1 MRRLALVLA
10 LVIAAPAAAATIR
23 TVRGTQG
30 NDFIQASFDGVD
42 RVDCKGGFDV
52 VSADLRDSVA
62 ANCEVVSR
70 RLSVDSSTNTASQ
83 HETAVEPDAFASG
96 STVVATYQVGRF
108 ATGGA
113 SNIGFAV
120 SRDAGRTWVR
130 GLLPGLTVES
140 SPPGPERAASD
151 PAVTYDAVHGV
162 WLITTLTLEQGGT
175 RVQVSR
181 STDGAHWA
189 SPVTVA
195 AGPALDKE
203 WIACDDGATS
213 GFRGRC
219 YDMYTDD
226 AKNQVSSQSSDD
238 GGLTWSAP
246 VRAGGDLVGT
256 QPTVLA
262 DGTVVTVAGSFD
274 ERGTTGTIEGARSTD
289 GGATFTPFIVSSLQ
303 AAAASPV
310 RAISLPTLAT
320 DGSGRIYVAWTDC
333 RFRSTCTAND
343 VVVSTSTD
351 GLTWSPPARIP
362 VALGATSSALVVGL
376 GADPTLGGRLALVY
390 AYFTSSCAC
399 QLGVASVQSRDGGAT
414 WTKPLRLDA
423 VPVQMPWLPQA
434 SGRMVGDY
442 FAAAF
447 AGDRVV
453 PVFALAVAPTGARL
467 HEAIFATSLK
477 ALP

>member
-10 LVIAAPAAAATIR
+10 LVLVAPAAAATIR
-23 TVRGTQG
+23 TVHGTRS
-30 NDFIQASFDGVD
+30 NDFIQASFDGIE
-42 RVDCKGGFDV
+42 RVDCRGGFDV
-52 VSADLRDSVA
+52 VAADLGDTVA
-62 ANCEVVSR
+62 PNCEVVSR
-70 RLSVDSSTNTASQ
+70 RLSVDSSTNPASQ
-83 HETAVEPDAFASG
+83 HETSVEPDDFASG
-96 STVVATYQVGRF
+96 ATVVATYQVGRF
-108 ATGGA
+108 VTGGA

-120 SRDAGRTWVR
+120 SRDAGRTWQR
-130 GLLPGLTVES
+130 GILPGLTVES
-140 SPPGPERAASD
+140 NPAGPERAASD
-151 PAVTYDAVHGV
+151 PAVTFDAVHGV

-181 STDGAHWA
+181 STDGAHWS

-203 WIACDDGATS
+203 WVTCDDGPTS
-213 GFRGRC
+213 SFRGRC

-246 VRAGGDLVGT
+246 VRAGGDLVGM
-256 QPTVLA
+256 QPAVLA

-289 GGATFTPFIVSSLQ
+289 GGVTFTPFTVASLQ
-303 AAAASPV
+303 AAPSTPL
-310 RAISLPTLAT
+310 RGISLPTLAL

-333 RFRSTCTAND
+333 SFRPSCTAND
-343 VVVSTSTD
+343 VVFSSSTD

-362 VALGATSSALVVGL
+362 VAVGTTSSALVVGL
-376 GADPTLGGRLALVY
+376 GADPTRGGRLALVY
-390 AYFTSSCAC
+390 AYFASSCAC

-423 VPVQMPWLPQA
+423 VPMRMPWLPEA

-442 FAAAF
+442 FSTAF

-453 PVFALAVAPTGARL
+453 PVFTLAVAPTGSRL

>member
-10 LVIAAPAAAATIR
+10 LVAAAPAAAATIR
-23 TVRGTQG
+23 TVHGTQG

-42 RVDCKGGFDV
+42 RVDCKRGFDV
-52 VSADLRDSVA
+52 VTADLRDTVDP
-62 ANCEVVSR
+62 NCEVVSR
-70 RLSVDSSTNTASQ
+70 RLSVDPSTNSSSQ

-120 SRDAGRTWVR
+120 SRDAGRTWQR
-130 GLLPGLTVES
+130 GLLPSLTVES
-140 SPPGPERAASD
+140 NPPGPEHAASD
-151 PAVTYDAVHGV
+151 PAVTFDAVHGF

-181 STDGAHWA
+181 STDAAHW
-189 SPVTVA
+189 SPPVTVA
-195 AGPALDKE
+195 SGPALDKE
-203 WIACDDGATS
+203 WIACDGGAS
-213 GFRGRC
+213 SSFRGRC

-246 VRAGGDLVGT
+246 VRVGGDLVGV
-256 QPTVLA
+256 QPAVLG

-274 ERGTTGTIEGARSTD
+274 RRGTTGTIEGARSTD
-289 GGATFTPFIVSSLQ
+289 GGLTFTPFTVSTLQ
-303 AAAASPV
+303 AAPGAPL
-310 RAISLPTLAT
+310 RAISLPTLAL

-333 RFRSTCTAND
+333 RFRASCTAND
-343 VVVSTSTD
+343 VAFSTSTD
-351 GLTWSPPARIP
+351 GLTWSPPTRIP
-362 VALGATSSALVVGL
+362 VALGSTSSALVVGL
-376 GADPTLGGRLALVY
+376 GADPTRGGRLGLVY

-399 QLGVASVQSRDGGAT
+399 QLGVASVQSGDGGAT

-423 VPVQMPWLPQA
+423 VPVQMPWLPES

-442 FAAAF
+442 FAMPF

-467 HEAIFATSLK
+467 YEAVFGTSLK

>member
-10 LVIAAPAAAATIR
+10 LVLAAPATAATIR

-42 RVDCKGGFDV
+42 RVDCKRGFDV
-52 VSADLRDSVA
+52 VTADLRDSVA
-62 ANCEVVSR
+62 ASCEVVSR
-70 RLSVDSSTNTASQ
+70 RLSVDSSSNSSSL

-96 STVVATYQVGRF
+96 ATVVATYQVGRF

-120 SRDAGRTWVR
+120 SRDAGRTWQR

-140 SPPGPERAASD
+140 NPPGPERAASD

-162 WLITTLTLEQGGT
+162 WLITTLTLDQGGT

-181 STDGAHWA
+181 STDGTHWS
-189 SPVTVA
+189 SPITVA

-203 WIACDDGATS
+203 WIACDNGTS
-213 GFRGRC
+213 SSFRSRC

-238 GGLTWSAP
+238 GGLTWSGP
-246 VRAGGDLVGT
+246 VRVAGDLVGI
-256 QPTVLA
+256 QPVVLA

-274 ERGTTGTIEGARSTD
+274 QRGTTGTIEGARSTD
-289 GGATFTPFIVSSLQ
+289 GGATFTPFAVSSLQ
-303 AAAASPV
+303 AASGAPV
-310 RAISLPTLAT
+310 RAISLPTLAL

-333 RFRSTCTAND
+333 RFRTSCSAND
-343 VVVSTSTD
+343 AVFSTSTD
-351 GLTWSPPARIP
+351 GLTWSAPARIP
-362 VALGATSSALVVGL
+362 VGLGPTSSALIVGL
-376 GADPTLGGRLALVY
+376 GADPTRGGRLGLVY
-390 AYFTSSCAC
+390 AYFTSACAC
-399 QLGVASVQSRDGGAT
+399 QLGVASVQSRDGGTT

-423 VPVQMPWLPQA
+423 VPMQMPWLPEA

-442 FAAAF
+442 FATAF

-467 HEAIFATSLK
+467 QEAIFAASLK

>member
-10 LVIAAPAAAATIR
+10 LVLVAPAAAATIR
-23 TVRGTQG
+23 TVHGTRGD
-30 NDFIQASFDGVD
+30 DFIQASFDGID
-42 RVDCKGGFDV
+42 KVDCRGGFDV
-52 VSADLRDSVA
+52 VAADLGDTVSA
-62 ANCEVVSR
+62 SCEVVSR
-70 RLSVDSSTNTASQ
+70 RLSVDPSTNAGGQ
-83 HETAVEPDAFASG
+83 HETSVEPDDFASG

-120 SRDAGRTWVR
+120 SRDAGRTWQR
-130 GLLPGLTVES
+130 GILPGLTVES
-140 SPPGPERAASD
+140 NPPGPERAASD
-151 PAVTYDAVHGV
+151 PAVTFDAVHGA

-181 STDGAHWA
+181 STDGAHWS

-213 GFRGRC
+213 SLRGRC

-246 VRAGGDLVGT
+246 VRVGGNLVGM
-256 QPTVLA
+256 QPVVLG

-289 GGATFTPFIVSSLQ
+289 GGVTFTPFTVAPLQ
-303 AAAASPV
+303 AAAGTPV
-310 RAISLPTLAT
+310 RAISLPTLAL

-333 RFRSTCTAND
+333 RFRPGCTAND
-343 VVVSTSTD
+343 VVFSSSTD
-351 GLTWSPPARIP
+351 GLTWSQPARIP
-362 VALGATSSALVVGL
+362 VSVGATSSALVVGL
-376 GADPTLGGRLALVY
+376 GADPARGSRLALVY
-390 AYFTSSCAC
+390 ASFTSSCAC
-399 QLGVASVQSRDGGAT
+399 RLGVASVQSRDGGAT

-423 VPVQMPWLPQA
+423 VPMQMPWLPEA

-442 FAAAF
+442 FSAAF

-453 PVFALAVAPTGARL
+453 PVFALAVAPTGTRL